1 MAGITLAFA
10 EAQLALWLE
19 ADAKV
24 ASGQSYTIAGR
35 SLTYADLGEI
45 RAGIQAW
52 DARCKQL
59 EVEATTGGSR
69 LRTIVAR

>member
-1 MAGITLAFA
+1 MAGITLAQA
-10 EAQLALWLE
+10 EAKLALYLE
-19 ADAKV
+19 AETAVLAK
-24 ASGQSYTIAGR
+24 QSYTIAGR